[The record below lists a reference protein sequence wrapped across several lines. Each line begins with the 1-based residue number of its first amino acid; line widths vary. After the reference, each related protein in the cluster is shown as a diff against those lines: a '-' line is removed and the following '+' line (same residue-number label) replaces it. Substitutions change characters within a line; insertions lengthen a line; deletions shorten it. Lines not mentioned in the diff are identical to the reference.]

1 MRIQKLCAAVLGFVL
16 VAGSVLTG
24 CGSKKTAQIAP
35 FSEATW
41 ETTES
46 DLATLETGAEGESYP
61 SMYYGQTHTYAKNYL
76 DHDGTVKYMFD
87 DKGALMGLAWTAV
100 AESEEQYQ
108 DIYNKLKD
116 SLKKKY
122 GDSTDRSGASNAGD
136 AWYTDEGDIILIG
149 SSTDTLKVVQCGY
162 LNPIVSGEDNT
173 DYIRS
178 STTSETSEAA
188 ESSQSVE
195 AESAASQ
202 TEDTASQSSEAQ
214 ASDTAETSAE
224 K

>member
-1 MRIQKLCAAVLGFVL
+1 MRIQKVCAAVLGLVL

-46 DLATLETGAEGESYP
+46 DLATLETGEEGESYP

-122 GDSTDRSGASNAGD
+122 GDSTDRSGTSNAGD

-178 STTSETSEAA
+178 SAASETSEAA
-188 ESSQSVE
+188 ESSEGSVVG
-195 AESAASQ
+195 SQ
-202 TEDTASQSSEAQ
+202 TDETVSSGSEA
-214 ASDTAETSAE
+214 SSTVKETSVT

>member
-1 MRIQKLCAAVLGFVL
+1 MRIQKVCAAVLGLVL

-46 DLATLETGAEGESYP
+46 DLATLETGKEGESYP

-76 DHDGTVKYMFD
+76 DYDGTVKYMFD

-116 SLKKKY
+116 SLQKKY
-122 GDSTDRSGASNAGD
+122 GDSTDRSGTSNAGD

-178 STTSETSEAA
+178 STASETSEAA
-188 ESSQSVE
+188 ESSAGAVVG
-195 AESAASQ
+195 SQ
-202 TEDTASQSSEAQ
+202 TDETVSSGSEA
-214 ASDTAETSAE
+214 SSTATETSVT

>member
-1 MRIQKLCAAVLGFVL
+1 MRIQKVCAAVLGLVL

-46 DLATLETGAEGESYP
+46 DLATLETGEEGESYP

-122 GDSTDRSGASNAGD
+122 GDSTDRSGTSNAGD

-178 STTSETSEAA
+178 STASETSEAA
-188 ESSQSVE
+188 ESSEGAVVG
-195 AESAASQ
+195 SQ
-202 TEDTASQSSEAQ
+202 TDETVSSGSEVSSTA
-214 ASDTAETSAE
+214 AETSVT

>member
-1 MRIQKLCAAVLGFVL
+1 MRIQKVCAAVLGLVL

-46 DLATLETGAEGESYP
+46 DLATLETGEEGESYP

-122 GDSTDRSGASNAGD
+122 GDSTDRSGTSNAGD

-178 STTSETSEAA
+178 STASETSEAA
-188 ESSQSVE
+188 ESSARAVVG
-195 AESAASQ
+195 SQ
-202 TEDTASQSSEAQ
+202 TDETVSSGSEASST
-214 ASDTAETSAE
+214 AAETSVT

>member
-1 MRIQKLCAAVLGFVL
+1 MRIQKVCAAVLGLVL

-46 DLATLETGAEGESYP
+46 DLATLETGKEGESYP

-122 GDSTDRSGASNAGD
+122 GDSTDRSGTSNAGD

-178 STTSETSEAA
+178 SAASETSEAA
-188 ESSQSVE
+188 ESSEGSVVG
-195 AESAASQ
+195 SQ
-202 TEDTASQSSEAQ
+202 TDETVSSGSEA
-214 ASDTAETSAE
+214 SSTVTETSVT

>member
-1 MRIQKLCAAVLGFVL
+1 MRIQKVCAAVLGLVL

-46 DLATLETGAEGESYP
+46 DLATLETGEEGESYP

-122 GDSTDRSGASNAGD
+122 GDSTDRSGTSNAGD

-178 STTSETSEAA
+178 STASETSEAA
-188 ESSQSVE
+188 ESSAGAVVG
-195 AESAASQ
+195 SQ
-202 TEDTASQSSEAQ
+202 TDETVSSGSEASST
-214 ASDTAETSAE
+214 AAETSVT

>member
-1 MRIQKLCAAVLGFVL
+1 MRIQKVCAAVLGLVL

-46 DLATLETGAEGESYP
+46 DLATLETGEEGESYP
-61 SMYYGQTHTYAKNYL
+61 SMYHGQTHTYAKNYL

-122 GDSTDRSGASNAGD
+122 GDSTDRSGTSNAGD

-178 STTSETSEAA
+178 STASETSEAA
-188 ESSQSVE
+188 ESSAGSVVG
-195 AESAASQ
+195 SQ
-202 TEDTASQSSEAQ
+202 TDETVSSVSEASST
-214 ASDTAETSAE
+214 AAETSVT